1 MIFMEVH
8 GMEDTPISR
17 AEHEEFA
24 RRQDEENKRQNRR
37 IDALEVTVREIG
49 TLTTSVAKLAASM
62 ESMLKEQERQGE
74 RLETLEGR
82 DGEMWRKVTGYI
94 ITAVIGIVLGFIFTR
109 IGM

>member
-1 MIFMEVH
+1 M
-8 GMEDTPISR
+8 DNPITR
-17 AEHEEFA
+17 AEHEEFRKYMEA
-24 RRQDEENKRQNRR
+24 ENKRLEDENKRQNKRL
-37 IDALEVTVREIG
+37 DALEITVREIG

-94 ITAVIGIVLGFIFTR
+94 ITAVLGIVLGFIFTR